1 MTNRRLISCFVISLL
16 VLSALTVAC
25 FGSARDNTL
34 VIAQP
39 SDPVS
44 LDANQET
51 TAMGA
56 WTYMQINE
64 PLIQLNSQMEMEPCL
79 ATSWEFINETT
90 LRFYLREGVT
100 FHDGTPF
107 NAQAVKFTWNRA
119 LFEEPRANWVSM
131 GADPITDIR
140 VIDDYTVDFI
150 MNAPYGAI
158 LNTMSMY
165 TTGVVSPAA
174 VEKYGDEYGR
184 HPVGTGPFIF
194 KEWKTRNYI
203 RLVANENYWQGRP
216 ALDAV
221 LFRIIPE
228 EGSRMIALRAGDVDV
243 VLKPAPAELSSF
255 DADPNFN
262 VISTQGM
269 RVFYLGFNLSNWP
282 LGDIRVR
289 HAIAHAI
296 NRESIVENILEGAGS
311 LAGLSFFAPSVFGYY
326 AWETDQL
333 YPYDPDKALVLLAE
347 AGFSD
352 EDGDGF
358 LEKNGREL
366 VLRFLPANGRYV
378 KDREVAEAIEAQL
391 REIGIRVEMDIFEWA
406 TTFGKWRSAD
416 LPYEMISAGWGGLT
430 DCDYSLW
437 CQFLSDMTPPTG
449 WNSYR
454 YSNLELDRLIK
465 LGRITLDQEERKL
478 IYARVQSLLAADL
491 PFVPIFVTKETAV
504 ISTDVKGLVMYPSEY
519 YLDLFA
525 VHY

>member
-1 MTNRRLISCFVISLL
+1 
-16 VLSALTVAC
+16 
-25 FGSARDNTL
+25 
-34 VIAQP
+34 
-39 SDPVS
+39 
-44 LDANQET
+44 
-51 TAMGA
+51 
-56 WTYMQINE
+56 
-64 PLIQLNSQMEMEPCL
+64 
-79 ATSWEFINETT
+79 
-90 LRFYLREGVT
+90 
-100 FHDGTPF
+100 
-107 NAQAVKFTWNRA
+107 
-119 LFEEPRANWVSM
+119 
-131 GADPITDIR
+131 
-140 VIDDYTVDFI
+140 
-150 MNAPYGAI
+150 
-158 LNTMSMY
+158 
-165 TTGVVSPAA
+165 
-174 VEKYGDEYGR
+174 
-184 HPVGTGPFIF
+184 
-194 KEWKTRNYI
+194 
-203 RLVANENYWQGRP
+203 
-216 ALDAV
+216 
-221 LFRIIPE
+221 
-228 EGSRMIALRAGDVDV
+228 
-243 VLKPAPAELSSF
+243 
-255 DADPNFN
+255 
-262 VISTQGM
+262 
-269 RVFYLGFNLSNWP
+269 
-282 LGDIRVR
+282 
-289 HAIAHAI
+289 
-296 NRESIVENILEGAGS
+296 
-311 LAGLSFFAPSVFGYY
+311 
-326 AWETDQL
+326 
-333 YPYDPDKALVLLAE
+333 VLLAE